1 MSISERIIIENA
13 NGIIETELKSLS
25 AGEGIIT
32 ISEPIKSE
40 MSVEFALLLKHFAKE
55 EKDITILIDSPG
67 GEVNAGLIMYDLIQS
82 YPFNIDMYCV
92 GHAASMAALL
102 LAGGRKGHR
111 FILPHAHVMIHE
123 PLISNGFGGSATTI
137 ERTAQSILE
146 IKASLNSI
154 LAKHTGKTHEE
165 IDTATLFDNFMTAD
179 ESVEFGICDA
189 VKSIY

>member
-1 MSISERIIIENA
+1 MSISERILIENA
-13 NGIIETELKSLS
+13 NSITETELKSLS
-25 AGEGIIT
+25 AAEGIIA
-32 ISEPIKSE
+32 ISEPITSE

-67 GEVNAGLIMYDLIQS
+67 GEVNAGLIMYDMIQA
-82 YPFNIDMYCV
+82 YPFNIDMYCI
-92 GHAASMAALL
+92 GFAASMAALL

-123 PLISNGFGGSATTI
+123 PLIANGFGGSATTI
-137 ERTAQSILE
+137 ERKAQSILE
-146 IKASLNSI
+146 TKAALNSI
-154 LAKHTGKTHEE
+154 LARHTGKTQEE
-165 IDTATLFDNFMTAD
+165 IDMATLFDNFMTAD